1 MFEEAGPGNVDGCID
16 RVHQVPVGKTYV
28 DEKSSKKC
36 KSIIVQFTTLRHCT
50 KLFWPKPASNLIIDV
65 DRPDDSWW
73 LLLNLLVRCLNS
85 TVTFTVSGRL
95 KENFVLSF
103 VSDLSCVY

>member
-50 KLFWPKPASNLIIDV
+50 KVF
-65 DRPDDSWW
+65 
-73 LLLNLLVRCLNS
+73 
-85 TVTFTVSGRL
+85 
-95 KENFVLSF
+95 
-103 VSDLSCVY
+103 